1 MIDPQI
7 LGNYKGDIKKIVS
20 TFLEIRGQE
29 FADLILIHNFPNEK
43 TNIEDLRRIVEI
55 YEGCTRFN

>member
-43 TNIEDLRRIVEI
+43 TNIEDLRRIV
-55 YEGCTRFN
+55 